1 MSTNSSEEINA
12 HKESQPFQ
20 WKLVASLLIIIMA
33 STLVLY
39 GYQRF
44 QQHEAQ
50 EQKALL
56 DAIQKAEIAQRNAD
70 EAAKQILQIQDQ
82 ILKQDMALETMREAL
97 TQERIQLAQ
106 KKRPVTKVAQTL
118 TKPKKAKAFDD
129 SMELWRNTG
138 GVPMDLRR

>member
-106 KKRPVTKVAQTL
+106 KKRPVTKAAQTL
-118 TKPKKAKAFDD
+118 AKPKKAKAFDD